1 MKKILLPVIALGLT
15 SALGFQIYR
24 NISAVSQTAPGGR
37 RPSPPIAVEAVP
49 VRQSQ
54 LQSLLQ
60 LTGSTFPQA
69 EFNVAPRVGGRV
81 VKLLV
86 DVGDAVR
93 NGQVVALLDSEETQ
107 QQIARLQADMGVT
120 QATRQEAQVALDI
133 AKREYD
139 RVKALHLKKFV
150 PDAELDQARAA
161 FESAQARLGV
171 IQAQIKQ
178 KEAEIKVERVRLSY
192 AQVRA
197 SWSQGGAVRR
207 VSQKLVDEGATVSAN
222 TGLLAIVDINPIRAL
237 LEVTEKDYG
246 RLRAGQLVGL
256 KTDAFPERRFEGT
269 VTRIAPVLKNTTR
282 TAQVEVRVANPEGAL
297 KPGMFVRAELLLETR
312 AKAQVVPLAAIVRKE
327 NEPPAVFLLNPD
339 RESVRRVPV
348 KLGISTQEVAEIV
361 SPPLTGQ
368 VISLGSHLLDPK
380 SKVSTGG
387 KQRGEGKGEGKGGKP
402 ARGPK
407 APSDAPAAAK
417 P

>member
-1 MKKILLPVIALGLT
+1 M
-15 SALGFQIYR
+15 
-24 NISAVSQTAPGGR
+24 
-37 RPSPPIAVEAVP
+37 
-49 VRQSQ
+49 
-54 LQSLLQ
+54 
-60 LTGSTFPQA
+60 
-69 EFNVAPRVGGRV
+69 
-81 VKLLV
+81 
-86 DVGDAVR
+86 
-93 NGQVVALLDSEETQ
+93 
-107 QQIARLQADMGVT
+107 
-120 QATRQEAQVALDI
+120 
-133 AKREYD
+133 
-139 RVKALHLKKFV
+139 
-150 PDAELDQARAA
+150 
-161 FESAQARLGV
+161 
-171 IQAQIKQ
+171 
-178 KEAEIKVERVRLSY
+178 
-192 AQVRA
+192 
-197 SWSQGGAVRR
+197 
-207 VSQKLVDEGATVSAN
+207 
-222 TGLLAIVDINPIRAL
+222 AIVDINPIRAL